1 LIKKLGRIDI
11 PQNILDD
18 VKNREPDRLVKHV
31 DGKTHA
37 INVKELGEAGWNVD
51 NFKHYDNDRCTIKEY
66 CLDWYKDI
74 VSDNFLHSYNL
85 EKPKNAI
92 VLRVDPG
99 TFSVPHCDRFKHAL
113 RDNPDLKLDDI
124 VRLWIPLEDSEF
136 GDAFF
141 VGEKVLHKWR
151 AGQVYT
157 FDNYTIHSAANAGLH
172 TRYTLIVYTNK
183 TKRLTSGSDLQY
195 IVY

>member
-1 LIKKLGRIDI
+1 MIDYLSQIDI
-11 PQNILDD
+11 PQTILDD
-18 VKNREPDRLVKHV
+18 VKNREPDRLVKHI
-31 DGKTHA
+31 DGATHA

-51 NFKHYDNDRCTIKEY
+51 NFKHYDNDQCLIKEY
-66 CLDWYKDI
+66 CLDWYKDL
-74 VSDNFLHSYNL
+74 VTDDLLTQHSL

-113 RDNPDLKLDDI
+113 RNSPELTLDDI

-141 VGEKVLHKWR
+141 VGDSVLHKWR
-151 AGQVYT
+151 AGEVYT

-183 TKRLTSGSDLQY
+183 TKKG
-195 IVY
+195 

>member
-1 LIKKLGRIDI
+1 MEYPRPKVDLPKRFIIIKAIRLPRPDFTTPRATKNATTINRIN
-11 PQNILDD
+11 P
-18 VKNREPDRLVKHV
+18 
-31 DGKTHA
+31 
-37 INVKELGEAGWNVD
+37 
-51 NFKHYDNDRCTIKEY
+51 
-66 CLDWYKDI
+66 
-74 VSDNFLHSYNL
+74 L

-113 RDNPDLKLDDI
+113 RNSPELTLDDI

-141 VGEKVLHKWR
+141 VGDSVLHKWR
-151 AGQVYT
+151 AGEVYT

-183 TKRLTSGSDLQY
+183 TKKG
-195 IVY
+195 